1 MEKTHII
8 NSLTFQME
16 NVAKIFHNI
25 TEAYF
30 NQEVKNNITLEEYA
44 VMDTIVCYPN
54 IDRNRLAKTLLKEKD
69 YIDKQLSKL
78 LKKNFIKEVKNSDS
92 TTKDT
97 HYELT
102 KNGNRVYQ
110 DIVLGKD
117 HMVCIL
123 AKFISESELITFTK
137 TLLKIR
143 NILISLSDVDYQM

>member
-54 IDRNRLAKTLLKEKD
+54 IDRSRLAKTLLKEKD

-78 LKKNFIKEVKNSDS
+78 LKKNFIKD
-92 TTKDT
+92 
-97 HYELT
+97 
-102 KNGNRVYQ
+102 
-110 DIVLGKD
+110 
-117 HMVCIL
+117 CIL